1 MAKEKAAPAGAPAW
15 MVTFADL
22 MSLLVCFFVLIIS
35 FSVQDEQKL
44 QVVAGS
50 VRDAFGVSRDWQARA
65 LVEIDGRPNVRKIK
79 QPPSQNVV
87 VYMPRPDRPPPED
100 AKEDDSAVDPQ
111 PQSGEPSPNEA
122 AEELLASAADF
133 LEVSDYAGESI
144 HAHVGDPGAEGGDAG
159 PGAYGH
165 AQDWREQFRQEKLAQ
180 KEDQLI
186 ATLRSKL
193 EDLSIAQPELA
204 KLADNLT
211 AERVEEGVRIELIDD
226 LNQPMFRLGSAELD
240 ATVMPLL
247 KEVASLVASS
257 DSRLLITGHTD
268 GRPYRGRKDYDNWA
282 LSSDRA
288 HATRRALLAAGVP
301 PQKISA
307 VVGKGDSDHA
317 LPESPDDP
325 RNRRIGILLLRDGA

>member
-65 LVEIDGRPNVRKIK
+65 LVEIDGRPNVKKIK
-79 QPPSQNVV
+79 LPPNQNLV
-87 VYMPRPDRPPPED
+87 VYMPRPDRPPPEEL
-100 AKEDDSAVDPQ
+100 KEDDSAVDPQ
-111 PQSGEPSPNEA
+111 PESGEDAKTNASEA
-122 AEELLASAADF
+122 LLASAADF
-133 LEVSDYAGESI
+133 LEVSDYAGASL

-159 PGAYGH
+159 PGAHGS
-165 AQDWREQFRQEKLAQ
+165 AQDWREQFRQEKIAQ
-180 KEDQLI
+180 QEEQLI
-186 ATLRSKL
+186 AKLRRKL
-193 EDLSIAQPELA
+193 DDLSTLDPSLA

-226 LNQPMFRLGSAELD
+226 LAQPMFQLGSAELD
-240 ATVMPLL
+240 VAVLPLL
-247 KEVASLVASS
+247 KEVATLIAAD
-257 DSRLLITGHTD
+257 DSRLMITGHTD
-268 GRPYRGRKDYDNWA
+268 GRPFRGRRNYDNWS

-301 PQKISA
+301 PQKIAA
-307 VVGKGDSDHA
+307 VIGKGDSEHA

-325 RNRRIGILLLRDGA
+325 RNRRIGILLLREGA